1 MSFAPKRVVIDS
13 NILISAA
20 IYPNS
25 ASANALRL
33 AVLFCKLVRSDE
45 TTAEIEQVLLRTKFD
60 RYFATGGPSREDFLT
75 IYKDA
80 AALEPITEIATDCS
94 DPKDNKFL
102 SLALSVKADLLITGD
117 RKHLISMHPYRGIP
131 IVSEADFVQLML
143 RDLAASAA
151 TKT

>member
-1 MSFAPKRVVIDS
+1 MSFARKKVVIDS
-13 NILISAA
+13 NILVSAA

-33 AVLFCKLVRSDE
+33 AVMFCELYRSDE

-60 RYFATGGPSREDFLT
+60 RYFAAGGPSREDFLT

-102 SLALSVKADLLITGD
+102 SLALSVKADFYAPLPWHSDCFGSGFCAVDVERFSVKRCCQELNLLC
-117 RKHLISMHPYRGIP
+117 
-131 IVSEADFVQLML
+131 F
-143 RDLAASAA
+143 
-151 TKT
+151 

>member
-1 MSFAPKRVVIDS
+1 MSFVRKKVVIDS
-13 NILISAA
+13 NILVSAA

-33 AVLFCKLVRSDE
+33 AVMSCELYRSDE
-45 TTAEIEQVLLRTKFD
+45 TTVEIEHVLLRTKFD

-80 AALEPITEIATDCS
+80 AAIEPITEIATDCS
-94 DPKDNKFL
+94 DLKDNKFL

-131 IVSEADFVQLML
+131 IISEADFVRLML
-143 RDLAASAA
+143 KDLALNDAA
-151 TKT
+151 KS

>member
-1 MSFAPKRVVIDS
+1 MNFARKRVVIDS

-33 AVLFCKLVRSDE
+33 AVMFCQLYRSTE

-60 RYFATGGPSREDFLT
+60 RYFSAGGPSREDFLA

-80 AALEPITEIATDCS
+80 ASLEAITEIATDCS

-102 SLALSVKADLLITGD
+102 SLTLSVKADLLVTGD

-131 IVSEADFVQLML
+131 IISEADFVQLML
-143 RDLAASAA
+143 KDLALSAA
-151 TKT
+151 AKT

>member
-1 MSFAPKRVVIDS
+1 MSFAPKRLVKSVVIDS
-13 NILISAA
+13 NILISPA

-33 AVLFCKLVRSDE
+33 AVMFCKLFRSDE

-60 RYFATGGPSREDFLT
+60 RYFVAGGPSREDFLT

-94 DPKDNKFL
+94 DPKDNKVL
-102 SLALSVKADLLITGD
+102 SLALSVKADFHAPLLW
-117 RKHLISMHPYRGIP
+117 HPHCFGSRFYA
-131 IVSEADFVQLML
+131 ADAERF
-143 RDLAASAA
+143 S
-151 TKT
+151 TKRYS

>member
-1 MSFAPKRVVIDS
+1 MSFARKKVVIDS
-13 NILISAA
+13 NILVSAA

-33 AVLFCKLVRSDE
+33 AVMFCELYRSDE

-60 RYFATGGPSREDFLT
+60 RYFAAGGPSREDFLT

-80 AALEPITEIATDCS
+80 AVLESITEIATDCS

-102 SLALSVKADLLITGD
+102 SLALSVKVDLLITGD
-117 RKHLISMHPYRGIP
+117 RKHLISLHPYRGIP

-143 RDLAASAA
+143 KDLALS
-151 TKT
+151 TVDKI

>member
-1 MSFAPKRVVIDS
+1 M
-13 NILISAA
+13 
-20 IYPNS
+20 
-25 ASANALRL
+25 
-33 AVLFCKLVRSDE
+33 FCKLVRSDE

-60 RYFATGGPSREDFLT
+60 RYFAAGEPSREDFLT

-80 AALEPITEIATDCS
+80 AALELVTEIATDCS

-102 SLALSVKADLLITGD
+102 SLALSVKADFLVTGD

-143 RDLAASAA
+143 KDLVLSDAI
-151 TKT
+151 KV

>member
-1 MSFAPKRVVIDS
+1 MSSARKKVVIDS
-13 NILISAA
+13 NILVSAA

-33 AVLFCKLVRSDE
+33 AVMFCELYRSDE

-60 RYFATGGPSREDFLT
+60 RYFATGGSSREDFLT

-94 DPKDNKFL
+94 DLKDNKFL
-102 SLALSVKADLLITGD
+102 SLALSVNADLLITGD

-131 IVSEADFVQLML
+131 IVSEADFVRLML
-143 RDLAASAA
+143 RDLALSAVD
-151 TKT
+151 KI

>member
-1 MSFAPKRVVIDS
+1 MSFVRKRVVIDS
-13 NILISAA
+13 NILVSAA

-33 AVLFCKLVRSDE
+33 AVMFCVLVRSDE

-60 RYFATGGPSREDFLT
+60 RYFVAGGPSREDFLT

-80 AALEPITEIATDCS
+80 AALEAITEIEIDCS

-131 IVSEADFVQLML
+131 IVSEANFVQLML
-143 RDLAASAA
+143 KDLALGVAA
-151 TKT
+151 KS

>member
-1 MSFAPKRVVIDS
+1 MSFARKKVVIDS
-13 NILISAA
+13 NILVSAA
-20 IYPNS
+20 IYPHS

-33 AVLFCKLVRSDE
+33 AVMFCKLVRSDE

-60 RYFATGGPSREDFLT
+60 RYFAVGGPSREDFLI

-117 RKHLISMHPYRGIP
+117 RKHLISMHPYRGIS

-143 RDLAASAA
+143 KYLALS
-151 TKT
+151 TVDKI

>member
-1 MSFAPKRVVIDS
+1 MSFARKKVVIDS
-13 NILISAA
+13 NILVSAA

-25 ASANALRL
+25 TSANALRL
-33 AVLFCKLVRSDE
+33 AVMFCELYRSNE
-45 TTAEIEQVLLRTKFD
+45 KTAEIEQVLLRTKFD
-60 RYFATGGPSREDFLT
+60 RYFAAGGPSREDFLT

-143 RDLAASAA
+143 KDLALSVVA
-151 TKT
+151 KI